1 MLSQIPTPTAQVK
14 VKSDE
19 GVRAQ
24 AEILALMKAAAVLAE
39 IQNYISWRECLAEVA
54 DAK

>member
-1 MLSQIPTPTAQVK
+1 MLSQIPTPTAQVE
-14 VKSDE
+14 VKAGE

-24 AEILALMKAAAVLAE
+24 AEILALMKAAAILSE
-39 IQNYISWRECLAEVA
+39 IQKYISWRECLAEVA